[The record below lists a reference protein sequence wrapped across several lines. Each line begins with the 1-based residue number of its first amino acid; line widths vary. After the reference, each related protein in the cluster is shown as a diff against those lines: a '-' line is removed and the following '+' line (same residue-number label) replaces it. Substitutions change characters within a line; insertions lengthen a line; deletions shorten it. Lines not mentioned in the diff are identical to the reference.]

1 MHIFK
6 KVFAAGYTAIV
17 LLFGVGAFGLIA
29 FGAVELWEAFDPTR
43 TLLLTERF
51 NSVLKCVAMLTIA
64 LASLDLADTVI
75 EEEFKR
81 ETNMSG
87 PVRTRRVLSR
97 FLVVVIVS
105 LSIESLVAVFQLV
118 HDDPSK
124 LPHAASIALGAAAL
138 LAAWGYFNR
147 VTRAPGEAEAP

>member
-1 MHIFK
+1 
-6 KVFAAGYTAIV
+6 
-17 LLFGVGAFGLIA
+17 
-29 FGAVELWEAFDPTR
+29 
-43 TLLLTERF
+43 
-51 NSVLKCVAMLTIA
+51 MLTIA

-75 EEEFKR
+75 EEELKR
-81 ETNMSG
+81 EANMSA
-87 PVRTRRVLSR
+87 PARTRRVLSR
-97 FLVVVIVS
+97 FLVVVVS

-147 VTRAPGEAEAP
+147 VTCTQGKGEAA